1 MKVRFSLWLYLSL
14 RRTPSLTMISH
25 SSWLKAAIG
34 FFPYS
39 QTDAPMVT
47 NYSFY
52 SFPMIVKAGNIL

>member
-1 MKVRFSLWLYLSL
+1 MGDWEITLNLE
-14 RRTPSLTMISH
+14 PSLAMISH

-34 FFPYS
+34 FVPYS
-39 QTDAPMVT
+39 QADAPMVT